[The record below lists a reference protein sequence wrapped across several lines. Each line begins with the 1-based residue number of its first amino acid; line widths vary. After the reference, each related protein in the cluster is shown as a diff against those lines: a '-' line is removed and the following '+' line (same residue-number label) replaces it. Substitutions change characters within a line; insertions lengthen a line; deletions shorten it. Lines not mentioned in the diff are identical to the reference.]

1 MNGNHRFNLVT
12 SGYDCYQVDNEIDRY
27 EYHVRELNEK
37 ILLYQNQLET
47 LNNQFNMIKKRYQLL
62 VSELQAREKQ
72 ADDVGR
78 LALLEANNIITDAQK
93 SADDIIDEAMLKV
106 QGYVDTMKKFSEQN
120 QEKTRVLRESINNLL
135 ETIDSY
141 GELTV
146 PNPFE
151 ISAEEPTE
159 KTEEN

>member
-27 EYHVRELNEK
+27 EFHVRELNEK
-37 ILLYQNQLET
+37 ILLYQNQIET

-93 SADDIIDEAMLKV
+93 SADD
-106 QGYVDTMKKFSEQN
+106 
-120 QEKTRVLRESINNLL
+120 
-135 ETIDSY
+135 
-141 GELTV
+141 
-146 PNPFE
+146 
-151 ISAEEPTE
+151 
-159 KTEEN
+159 

>member
-27 EYHVRELNEK
+27 EFHVRELNEK
-37 ILLYQNQLET
+37 ILLYQNQIET

-106 QGYVDTMKKFSEQN
+106 QSYVDTMKKFSEQN
-120 QEKTRVLRESINNLL
+120 QEKTRVLRESISSLL
-135 ETIDSY
+135 DTIDAYSA
-141 GELTV
+141 LSV

-151 ISAEEPTE
+151 AEEPQE

>member
-27 EYHVRELNEK
+27 EYHIQELNEK
-37 ILLYQNQLET
+37 ILLYQNQIET

-78 LALLEANNIITDAQK
+78 LALLEANNIISDAQK
-93 SADDIIDEAMLKV
+93 SADDIIDEAILKV
-106 QGYVDTMKKFSEQN
+106 QAYVDTMKEYSELNKAKTQN
-120 QEKTRVLRESINNLL
+120 LKESINNLL
-135 ETIDSY
+135 ETLDNYESVS
-141 GELTV
+141 V
-146 PNPFE
+146 PDPFE
-151 ISAEEPTE
+151 S
-159 KTEEN
+159 EENKEDKD

>member
-27 EYHVRELNEK
+27 EYHIQELNEK
-37 ILLYQNQLET
+37 ILLYQNQIET

-78 LALLEANNIITDAQK
+78 LALLEANNIISDAQK
-93 SADDIIDEAMLKV
+93 SADDIIDEAILKV
-106 QGYVDTMKKFSEQN
+106 QAYVDTMKEYSELNKANTQN
-120 QEKTRVLRESINNLL
+120 LKESINNLL
-135 ETIDSY
+135 ETLDNYESVS
-141 GELTV
+141 V
-146 PNPFE
+146 PDPFE
-151 ISAEEPTE
+151 S
-159 KTEEN
+159 EENKEDKD

>member
-27 EYHVRELNEK
+27 EFHVRELNEK
-37 ILLYQNQLET
+37 ILLYQNQIET

-106 QGYVDTMKKFSEQN
+106 QSYVDTMKKFSEQN
-120 QEKTRVLRESINNLL
+120 QEKTRLLRESISSLL
-135 ETIDSY
+135 DTIDSY
-141 GELTV
+141 SDLAV

-151 ISAEEPTE
+151 AEAPQE
-159 KTEEN
+159 KTEED

>member
-37 ILLYQNQLET
+37 ILLYQNQIET

-106 QGYVDTMKKFSEQN
+106 QSYVDTMKKFSEQN
-120 QEKTRVLRESINNLL
+120 QEKTRLLRQSITDLL
-135 ETIDSY
+135 DTIDSY
-141 GELTV
+141 SDLSV

-151 ISAEEPTE
+151 AETPAEN
-159 KTEEN
+159 TEEN

>member
-27 EYHVRELNEK
+27 EFHVRELNEK
-37 ILLYQNQLET
+37 ILLYQNQIET

-78 LALLEANNIITDAQK
+78 LALLEANNIISDAQK

-106 QGYVDTMKKFSEQN
+106 QSYVDTMKKFSEQN
-120 QEKTRVLRESINNLL
+120 QEKTRLLRESISSLL
-135 ETIDSY
+135 DTIDAYSA
-141 GELTV
+141 LSV

-151 ISAEEPTE
+151 AEEPQE

>member
-27 EYHVRELNEK
+27 EYHIQELNEK
-37 ILLYQNQLET
+37 ILLYQNQIET

-78 LALLEANNIITDAQK
+78 LALLEANNIISDAQK
-93 SADDIIDEAMLKV
+93 SADDIIDEAILKV
-106 QGYVDTMKKFSEQN
+106 QAYVDTMKEYSELNKANTQN
-120 QEKTRVLRESINNLL
+120 LKESINNLL
-135 ETIDSY
+135 ATLDNYESVS
-141 GELTV
+141 V
-146 PNPFE
+146 PDPFE
-151 ISAEEPTE
+151 N
-159 KTEEN
+159 EENKEEKD

>member
-37 ILLYQNQLET
+37 ILLYQNQIET

-120 QEKTRVLRESINNLL
+120 QEKTRVLRESISNLL
-135 ETIDSY
+135 DTIDSY
-141 GELTV
+141 GDLEV

-151 ISAEEPTE
+151 VTTE
-159 KTEEN
+159 HTTENTEEN

>member
-27 EYHVRELNEK
+27 EYHIQELNEK
-37 ILLYQNQLET
+37 ILLYQNQIET

-78 LALLEANNIITDAQK
+78 LALLEANNIISDAQK
-93 SADDIIDEAMLKV
+93 SADDIIDEAILKV
-106 QGYVDTMKKFSEQN
+106 QAYVDTMKEYSELNKANTQN
-120 QEKTRVLRESINNLL
+120 LKESINKLL
-135 ETIDSY
+135 ETLDNYESVS
-141 GELTV
+141 V
-146 PNPFE
+146 PDPF
-151 ISAEEPTE
+151 ANEETKE
-159 KTEEN
+159 DKD

>member
-37 ILLYQNQLET
+37 ILLYQNQIET
-47 LNNQFNMIKKRYQLL
+47 LNNQFKMIKKRYQLL

-72 ADDVGR
+72 ADYVGR

-106 QGYVDTMKKFSEQN
+106 QSYVDTMKKFSEQN
-120 QEKTRVLRESINNLL
+120 QEKTRLLRQSITDLL
-135 ETIDSY
+135 DTIDSY
-141 GELTV
+141 SDLSV

-151 ISAEEPTE
+151 AETPAEN
-159 KTEEN
+159 TEEN

>member
-12 SGYDCYQVDNEIDRY
+12 SGYDCYQVDKEIDRY
-27 EYHVRELNEK
+27 EFHVRELNEK
-37 ILLYQNQLET
+37 ILLYQNQIET

-78 LALLEANNIITDAQK
+78 LALLEANNIISDAQK

-106 QGYVDTMKKFSEQN
+106 QSYVDTMKKFSEQN
-120 QEKTRVLRESINNLL
+120 QEKTRVLRESISSLL
-135 ETIDSY
+135 DTIDAYSA
-141 GELTV
+141 LSV
-146 PNPFE
+146 PNPFV
-151 ISAEEPTE
+151 AEEPQE
-159 KTEEN
+159 KSEEN